1 MLRYASLR
9 AKPAPRAEVRVNP
22 PRVLLAD
29 DSPLILRLL
38 EKELTAAGFAISCA
52 RDGLEAV
59 EKALAEDV
67 AMVILDVTMPRMNGY
82 QACRL
87 LKTETLTRHLPVVI
101 LTSRDQAADR
111 YWGQETGADYYIT
124 KDAEPGRIV
133 ELVRR
138 ILAQPPGIPRPRP
151 PGAAR
156 SSVDILARVNE
167 LLDRKLYEATVLS
180 EIGRVARNLVHFDET
195 FASVMA
201 LVGRVLDFAVGGIAF
216 VEEEGADVLLA
227 QPRRLGEAALRQATD
242 WFRQALVRERGGE
255 PADVAVRLLPALPE
269 APEEPEIA
277 DFAAIPV
284 VSGQR
289 LAAVL
294 LLGGRAV
301 ARLTSESESFL
312 HQVANQAHMVLANS
326 RLFERVRNLSVRD
339 SLTGLFNHRYTME
352 LLGREMD
359 RGERYPQPLS
369 LLMIDID
376 HFKLVN
382 DSFGHLAG
390 DAVLR
395 EVTRVIATGLR
406 SVDSLGRYG
415 GEEFAAILP
424 HTAIDQARVIAERVR
439 FNVEQA
445 AFTVQGRQV
454 PVTVS
459 IGVASHPAAGVATA
473 AELVRAADQALY
485 EAKQAGRNRVA

>member
-1 MLRYASLR
+1 M
-9 AKPAPRAEVRVNP
+9 NP

-38 EKELTAAGFAISCA
+38 EKELTAAGFAVSTA

-67 AMVILDVTMPRMNGY
+67 ALVVLDVMMPRMNGY

-87 LKTETLTRHLPVVI
+87 LKTEPLTRHLPVVI
-101 LTSRDQAADR
+101 LTSRDEAADR

-124 KDAEPGRIV
+124 KDAEAARIV

-138 ILAQPPGIPRPRP
+138 VLAEPGGIPRPRP
-151 PGAAR
+151 PTAPR
-156 SSVDILARVNE
+156 TSVDILSRVND

-201 LVGRVLDFAVGGIAF
+201 LVGRVVDFAVGGMAF
-216 VEEEGADVLLA
+216 VDEDAVEVVLV
-227 QPRRLGEAALRQATD
+227 QPRRLSETALQEATE
-242 WFRQALVRERGGE
+242 WFRRALVRERGGE
-255 PADVAVRLLPALPE
+255 PADLTMRVLPAVPE
-269 APEEPEIA
+269 APEEPDLA
-277 DFAAIPV
+277 DFAALPV

-301 ARLTSESESFL
+301 ARLSSESESFL
-312 HQVANQAHMVLANS
+312 HHVANQAHMVLANS

-352 LLGREMD
+352 LLARETE
-359 RGERYPQPLS
+359 RGERYPQSLG

-376 HFKLVN
+376 HFKSVN
-382 DSFGHLAG
+382 DSLGHLAG

-395 EVTRVIATGLR
+395 EVTRVIAAGLR

-415 GEEFAAILP
+415 GEEFVAVLP
-424 HTAIDQARVIAERVR
+424 HTPLDQARAIAERVR
-439 FNVEQA
+439 ASVEQA
-445 AFTVQGRQV
+445 AITVQGRSV

-459 IGVASHPAAGVATA
+459 IGVASHPSPAVATA
-473 AELVRAADQALY
+473 ADLVRAADQALY
-485 EAKQAGRNRVA
+485 LAKQGGRNRVA